1 MTNEVKELTEDE
13 IKALASAQSD
23 YKAAEVRFKLLKDT
37 LTTNITI
44 GKHIGKSGIVTK
56 AMVKRQ
62 VIDYKKL
69 LADHPEID
77 VSEYTTETEYPM
89 VTVTPLVEENKKFSL
104 FK

>member
-62 VIDYKKL
+62 VIDYKKAL
-69 LADHPEID
+69 F
-77 VSEYTTETEYPM
+77 
-89 VTVTPLVEENKKFSL
+89 ENLHKVFY
-104 FK
+104 FRY